1 MGFAPTEGPSHSC
14 QARYSYGIKQAKFR
28 KKPERPGFGSRRG
41 GFLAESD
48 GVGDQVRIEQLEIF
62 AHIGVP
68 DEERAAAQRLT
79 FNIAFWPTR
88 QAGEI
93 EDEISRAVNYASV
106 CAETRKFVAASRS
119 KLIETL
125 ANALALH
132 LLETF
137 EIRRITIELRKYI
150 LPDVEFV
157 SVTVTRERPEK

>member
-1 MGFAPTEGPSHSC
+1 VE
-14 QARYSYGIKQAKFR
+14 
-28 KKPERPGFGSRRG
+28 
-41 GFLAESD
+41 
-48 GVGDQVRIEQLEIF
+48 DQVRIEQLEIL

-79 FNIAFWPTR
+79 FNIAFWPIR
-88 QAGEI
+88 HAGEI

-106 CAETRKFVAASRS
+106 CAATRKFVTASRS

>member
-1 MGFAPTEGPSHSC
+1 MIQTEN
-14 QARYSYGIKQAKFR
+14 
-28 KKPERPGFGSRRG
+28 FGDRIH
-41 GFLAESD
+41 
-48 GVGDQVRIEQLEIF
+48 IEQLEVF

-79 FNIAFWPTR
+79 FHMAFWPIR
-88 QAGEI
+88 QAGEL
-93 EDEISRAVNYASV
+93 EDQISKAVNYASV
-106 CAETRKFVAASRS
+106 CAETRKFVAARRD

-132 LLETF
+132 LLDTF
-137 EIRRITIELRKYI
+137 EIHRITIELRKYI